1 MRIENIL
8 VLIYNTVTRSR
19 KTRPT
24 ATEKAEST
32 QKLKAIYM

>member
-1 MRIENIL
+1 MQIDKVHEKM
-8 VLIYNTVTRSR
+8 YNAVTRSR